1 MPFGLTNTPAMF
13 MTLMD
18 SVLKPYLG
26 KFVVV
31 FLDDILIYS
40 RTKEEHIDH
49 LRKIF
54 ELLQVNKLY
63 AKESKCEFF
72 ATKIHYLGHII
83 SDEGIKMEPS
93 KIEAIM
99 NWPSPTNLKE
109 IQVFLGLAGFYR
121 KFVKD
126 YAKVAVPLTDQLKA
140 KGCNFF
146 WGKEQQRSF
155 DRLKLAIATAP
166 LLSVVDPHKSFVV
179 EIDASAT
186 AIGAVLLQDG
196 RPVAYESKKLND
208 AQRNYSAYEREL
220 FAIVHALKT
229 WRHYL
234 YGAPFEV
241 LFDHKSIKW
250 FLSQKDLKGRK
261 ARWAEFLQEFD
272 CTLRY
277 RKG

>member
-1 MPFGLTNTPAMF
+1 MPFGLTNAPATF

-40 RTKEEHIDH
+40 RTDEEHVDH
-49 LRKIF
+49 LRKVF
-54 ELLQVNKLY
+54 ELLRANKLY
-63 AKESKCEFF
+63 AKESKCDFF
-72 ATKIHYLGHII
+72 AQKIHYLGHII
-83 SDEGIKMEPS
+83 SSDGIKMEPS

-99 NWPSPTNLKE
+99 NWPPPTNLKE

-126 YAKVAVPLTDQLKA
+126 YAKVAVPLTNQLKA
-140 KGCNFF
+140 KGRDFN
-146 WGKEQQRSF
+146 WGEDQQRSF
-155 DRLKLAIATAP
+155 DKLKLAIATAP
-166 LLSVVDPHKSFVV
+166 ILSVVDPHKPFVV
-179 EIDASAT
+179 ETDASGT
-186 AIGAVLLQDG
+186 AVGAVLLQDG
-196 RPVAYESKKLND
+196 RSVAYESKKLNE

-234 YGAPFEV
+234 YGATFEV
-241 LFDHKSIKW
+241 LFDHESIKW
-250 FLSQKDLKGRK
+250 FLS
-261 ARWAEFLQEFD
+261 
-272 CTLRY
+272 
-277 RKG
+277 